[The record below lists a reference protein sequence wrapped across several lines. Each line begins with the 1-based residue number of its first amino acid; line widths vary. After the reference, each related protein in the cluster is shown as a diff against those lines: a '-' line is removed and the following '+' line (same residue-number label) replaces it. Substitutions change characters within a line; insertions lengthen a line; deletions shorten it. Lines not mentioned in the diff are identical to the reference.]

1 MNTRW
6 CYRMAGALAAVVLL
20 GGCSES
26 SAGGDTAPPADTTT
40 PILVDGP
47 EDLMSALDIPGA
59 TVASGSIPAPDG
71 TPGTT
76 LSLDSEE
83 MIVTANS
90 EYNLGYSVE
99 GGADDPSFLYLQ
111 FDGVDQHFV
120 IDLSE
125 PITASTA
132 RPIRG
137 RPGLTPSGEYEGSA
151 LETTAT
157 VRSFSPPL
165 QAGVPD
171 MSFITDSSRWSN
183 PATIRTRVVSVG
195 SGSLQ
200 ISLTWNTTAD
210 LDLWVEEPDGNRIWY
225 VSKVSSTTGGEL
237 DVDDIDGFGPEN
249 VFYED
254 LPPAGDYV
262 VKVDH
267 FSGASP
273 TGYTVTITDSGATRS
288 FTGSISSDQTLT
300 IDTIRPGTQGGGGGS
315 DGGDTSDSGD
325 TSDGGDSGDT
335 SGGGSG
341 LATARVRLTNSHGG
355 GQFYNGVRLD
365 PIGSLNEA
373 VSWSNISAGETTSWT
388 TIDFAD
394 DFGNDYDVQYNTGSG
409 WVNFAFN
416 AIDIEADSD
425 CTVEIVGGGPMQ
437 VTAQPSVTCN

>member
-1 MNTRW
+1 
-6 CYRMAGALAAVVLL
+6 
-20 GGCSES
+20 
-26 SAGGDTAPPADTTT
+26 
-40 PILVDGP
+40 VDGP
-47 EDLMSALDIPGA
+47 ENLMGALEIPGA

-90 EYNLGYSVE
+90 EYNLGYTVD

-137 RPGLTPSGEYEGSA
+137 RPGLTPSGEYQGSA

-210 LDLWVEEPDGNRIWY
+210 LDFWVEEPDSNRVWY
-225 VSKVSSTTGGEL
+225 VSKQSETGGEL
-237 DVDDIDGFGPEN
+237 DVDDVNGYGPEN
-249 VFYED
+249 VFYDD

-273 TGYTVTITDSGATRS
+273 TGYTVTITDSGTSRS
-288 FTGSISSDQTLT
+288 FTGTITSNQTIT
-300 IDTIRPGTQGGGGGS
+300 IDTIRPGTQS
-315 DGGDTSDSGD
+315 DGGD
-325 TSDGGDSGDT
+325 TSDGGDSGDST
-335 SGGGSG
+335 DGGSG

-355 GQFYNGVRLD
+355 GQFYSGVRLD
-365 PIGSLNEA
+365 PFGTLNEA
-373 VSWSNISAGETTSWT
+373 VSWSNISAGETTPWT
-388 TIDFAD
+388 TIEFAD

-409 WVNFAFN
+409 WINFAFN
-416 AIDIEADSD
+416 AIDIEANSD
-425 CTVEIVGGGPMQ
+425 CTVEIVGGGSGQ

>member
-1 MNTRW
+1 
-6 CYRMAGALAAVVLL
+6 
-20 GGCSES
+20 
-26 SAGGDTAPPADTTT
+26 
-40 PILVDGP
+40 VDGP
-47 EDLMSALDIPGA
+47 ENLMGALEIPGA

-90 EYNLGYSVE
+90 EYNLGYTVD

-137 RPGLTPSGEYEGSA
+137 RPGLTPSGEYQGSA

-210 LDLWVEEPDGNRIWY
+210 LDFWVEEPDSNRVWY
-225 VSKVSSTTGGEL
+225 VSKQSETGGEL
-237 DVDDIDGFGPEN
+237 DVDDVNGYGPEN
-249 VFYED
+249 VFYDD

-273 TGYTVTITDSGATRS
+273 TGYTVTITDSGTSRS
-288 FTGSISSDQTLT
+288 FTGTITSNQTIT
-300 IDTIRPGTQGGGGGS
+300 IDTIRPGTQS
-315 DGGDTSDSGD
+315 DGGD
-325 TSDGGDSGDT
+325 TSDGGDSGDST
-335 SGGGSG
+335 DGGSG

-355 GQFYNGVRLD
+355 GQFYSGVRLD
-365 PIGSLNEA
+365 R
-373 VSWSNISAGETTSWT
+373 
-388 TIDFAD
+388 
-394 DFGNDYDVQYNTGSG
+394 SG
-409 WVNFAFN
+409 R
-416 AIDIEADSD
+416 
-425 CTVEIVGGGPMQ
+425 
-437 VTAQPSVTCN
+437 